1 MRLLL
6 WLLVSLHLLGCS
18 EGIFN
23 DNDDATP
30 TATEPVEEYR
40 VPTITIKRLES
51 EKIEERPRV
60 RGEKITWRLHADLGP
75 LEDVVVHVSIPSS
88 NNQSVDV
95 WVMIPKFKPTSE
107 EFTNTIY
114 GGAIEVV
121 ALPMQSI
128 VGKGLVVNV
137 EELQK
142 GLPTD
147 TYGGHRIPKDFDFP
161 LYNVGNPSQ
170 ILCDDCI
177 APVSLPQPTRPS
189 DPPPSDMPSPPPI
202 REDVEPSPATDV
214 QVSPVSGSTISPNQR
229 LVLTFNES
237 VIAAT
242 VNGFSATGSGLN
254 WRVFPILTEG
264 SVSLNVEW
272 TNRDGSTGSKV
283 VGPYVVI
290 KADRTPPRIVSGT
303 VSNGEDQVNATA
315 INVGGMRFDFDES
328 VTGSIKL
335 VNNSGINLNWVANV
349 SGRAAILTPGAG
361 RKLGFES
368 TYFIEIDVW
377 DAAGNPSQ
385 IRIIFFTDIKAE
397 DPRFI
402 RK

>member
-6 WLLVSLHLLGCS
+6 LLLIPLHLLGCS
-18 EGIFN
+18 EGIFSG
-23 DNDDATP
+23 DDDKATV
-30 TATEPVEEYR
+30 AESAEEYR
-40 VPTITIKRLES
+40 APTITIKRVES
-51 EKIEERPRV
+51 EKIEERPTV
-60 RGEKITWRLHADLGP
+60 RGEKITWRLYADLDP
-75 LEDVVVHVSIPSS
+75 LKDVVVHVSIPTS
-88 NNQSVDV
+88 NNQSADV
-95 WVMIPKFKPTSE
+95 WVLIPKFNRISE
-107 EFTNTIY
+107 EFTDTIY
-114 GGAIEVV
+114 GGAIEIV
-121 ALPMQSI
+121 ALPMLSI

-142 GLPTD
+142 GLPAD
-147 TYGGHRIPKDFDFP
+147 TYGGHRIPTDFDFP
-161 LYNVGNPSQ
+161 LYDVGNPSQ

-177 APVSLPQPTRPS
+177 APVSSRQPALPSNLPS
-189 DPPPSDMPSPPPI
+189 
-202 REDVEPSPATDV
+202 ATSV
-214 QVSPVSGSTISPNQR
+214 HVSPVPGATIPSSPQF
-229 LVLTFNES
+229 VLTFNEN
-237 VIAAT
+237 VLAAT
-242 VNGFSATGSGLN
+242 INGVAATGSGRN
-254 WRVFPILTEG
+254 WRASPVLAGG
-264 SVSLNVEW
+264 SVSLNLEW

-283 VGPYVVI
+283 VGPYDVI

-303 VSNGEDQVNATA
+303 VSNGEDKVNATA

-335 VNNSGINLNWVANV
+335 VDNSGINLNWIANV

-368 TYFIEIDVW
+368 TYFIEIDVR

-402 RK
+402 RR